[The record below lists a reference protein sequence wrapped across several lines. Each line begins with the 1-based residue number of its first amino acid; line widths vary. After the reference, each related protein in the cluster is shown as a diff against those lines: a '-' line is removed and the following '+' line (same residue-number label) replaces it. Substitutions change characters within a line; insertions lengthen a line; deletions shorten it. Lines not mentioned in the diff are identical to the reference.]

1 MARRRRSR
9 CVRSTFSAAST
20 SLCETSTGTLNIAW
34 LRDSY
39 VNDYLHRKAAGDLN
53 MDFSTDDMVLGL
65 SIAACA
71 AVISAEVR
79 EDPAENVKRVQTMM

>member
-1 MARRRRSR
+1 
-9 CVRSTFSAAST
+9 
-20 SLCETSTGTLNIAW
+20 
-34 LRDSY
+34 
-39 VNDYLHRKAAGDLN
+39 

-71 AVISAEVR
+71 AVISAEIR